1 MHGTVVLMDVSVFDY
16 EVDMSVDSVF
26 TDIVEELLFL
36 PLGVKKLNSLIDIVL
51 VVNLYWNCVVWVVV
65 FL

>member
-26 TDIVEELLFL
+26 TDIVVCL
-36 PLGVKKLNSLIDIVL
+36 
-51 VVNLYWNCVVWVVV
+51 
-65 FL
+65 